1 MFITKKKDF
10 FILKYVKIL
19 FSRSSID
26 DRYSEQQRI
35 LAIGN
40 LVHEN
45 PKITRLNLNL
55 ILNILFDVPG
65 KSLYFFPGI
74 SVSTL

>member
-1 MFITKKKDF
+1 MKFK
-10 FILKYVKIL
+10 
-19 FSRSSID
+19 SRERDDLEYYRQNLIHID
-26 DRYSEQQRI
+26 DRYNEQQRI